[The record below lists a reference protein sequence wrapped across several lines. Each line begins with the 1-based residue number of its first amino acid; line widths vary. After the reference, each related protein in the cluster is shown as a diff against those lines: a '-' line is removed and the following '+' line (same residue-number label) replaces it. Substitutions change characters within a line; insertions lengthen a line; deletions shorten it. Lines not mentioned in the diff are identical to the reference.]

1 MASDKPAS
9 VLRETDEQARRLARI
24 LLRSAPYAAMA
35 VIDPEGGF
43 PMVSRVLVGTDVD
56 GVPVILVSA
65 LSAHTKALASDPRAS
80 LLAGEPGKGD
90 PLAHPRLSVAC
101 SAEAVPHGTAA
112 HLRIRG
118 RFLARHTKAKLYVD
132 FADFQFF
139 RLRPQAANL
148 NGGFGKAFR
157 LTGDELVIRSDLTP
171 VIADRWQSIVQDLLG
186 TYPLLT
192 ARIAGEEK
200 AGTASKWRIYA
211 MDAAGF
217 DLISGNKLLRHEFQ
231 KLLNNPGDIEL
242 IRTKIANLV
251 P

>member
-1 MASDKPAS
+1 LASDKPAS

-35 VIDPEGGF
+35 VIDPERGF
-43 PMVSRVLVGTDVD
+43 PVASRVLVGTDVD

-65 LSAHTKALASDPRAS
+65 LSAHTKALAGDPRAS

-90 PLAHPRLSVAC
+90 PLAHPRLSVEC
-101 SAEAVPHGTAA
+101 IAEAVSHDTAA
-112 HLRIRG
+112 HVRIRG
-118 RFLARHTKAKLYVD
+118 RFLARHAKAKLYVD

-139 RLRPQAANL
+139 RLQPQAANL

-157 LTGDELVIRSDLTP
+157 LTGEDLVIRSDLTP
-171 VIADRWQSIVQDLLG
+171 FIADRSESLVQDLLG
-186 TYPLLT
+186 TYPLLP
-192 ARIAGEEK
+192 ARLAGEEK
-200 AGTASKWRIYA
+200 IGTTPKWRIYA

-217 DLISGNKLLRHEFQ
+217 DLISGNRLLRHEFQ
-231 KLLNNPGDIEL
+231 EPLNNPKDLEL
-242 IRTKIANLV
+242 LIAKIANPV